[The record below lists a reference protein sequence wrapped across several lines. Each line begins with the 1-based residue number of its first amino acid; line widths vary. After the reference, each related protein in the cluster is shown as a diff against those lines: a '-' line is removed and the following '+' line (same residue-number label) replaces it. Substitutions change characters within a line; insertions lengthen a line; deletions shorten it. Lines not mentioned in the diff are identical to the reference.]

1 MAWTVTRVCGR
12 DGGQVKHWH
21 VTSMKCLHTTSEDP
35 NQIYALDYRPDGLK
49 FATAGQ
55 DYQVDVCAECA
66 HAVVSPCEVTRS
78 SRHIARAQRTPLTS
92 RASSLPQVRV
102 YDEATKTLQA
112 TLSGGIGY
120 QRVGH
125 SNRVFSL
132 RYCSEDENM
141 LLSAG
146 WDNTVQVRRVY
157 LSVCLC
163 G

>member
-1 MAWTVTRVCGR
+1 MRWCRRVRLHGHQCTLRARSGR
-12 DGGQVKHWH
+12 
-21 VTSMKCLHTTSEDP
+21 
-35 NQIYALDYRPDGLK
+35 
-49 FATAGQ
+49 
-55 DYQVDVCAECA
+55 
-66 HAVVSPCEVTRS
+66 
-78 SRHIARAQRTPLTS
+78 PLTS